1 MIAIRTDREIEG
13 IRRSCV
19 LAANLL
25 ETLARWVEPGRS
37 LREIDEHAGRLIRDH
52 GAKSPFLGYKG
63 FPGNICISVNDEVV
77 HGTPRP
83 TRVQYGDIV
92 SLDLGVVFEGWV
104 GDTATTVA
112 LGEVT
117 PEVRKLLEVT
127 EESLYLAVDKAR
139 PDGRLS
145 DVSHAVES
153 HVTRHGFSVVREFVG
168 HGIGRSLHEE
178 PQIPNFG
185 RPGQGPRLREGMVL
199 AIEPMVNLGEA
210 AVRVLRDG
218 WTAVT
223 GDGKPSAHFEHTVL
237 VTGGTPEILTVP
249 DGRAEEIKQKLE
261 TRGNL

>member
-1 MIAIRTDREIEG
+1 MIAIRTEKEIEG

-19 LAANLL
+19 LAATLL
-25 ETLARWVEPGRS
+25 DTLARWIEPGRS
-37 LREIDEHAGRLIRDH
+37 IREIDRHAGELIRGH

-63 FPGNICISVNDEVV
+63 FPGNICISVNEEVV
-77 HGTPRP
+77 HGTPRD

-117 PEVRKLLEVT
+117 PEVRGLLEVT

-139 PDGRLS
+139 PGGRLS

-153 HVTRHGFSVVREFVG
+153 HVTRHGYSVVREFVG

-185 RPGQGPRLREGMVL
+185 RPGQGPRLRAGMVL
-199 AIEPMVNLGEA
+199 AIEPMVNLGGA
-210 AVRVLRDG
+210 NVRVLRDG

-223 GDGKPSAHFEHTVL
+223 EDGKPSAHFEHTVL
-237 VTGGTPEILTVP
+237 VTGKGPEILTVP
-249 DGRAEEIKQKLE
+249 EGRAGEIERKLE
-261 TRGNL
+261 TRGIL